1 MKTIIYLLI
10 AVFAFGL
17 IVGGFPKQA
26 SAETRILIQSVDS
39 KVTPATLSESAKI
52 ISARLKNF
60 SSDPFELKV
69 ISEKHQIE
77 IVFKDGWDL
86 KAGENLLTQKGS
98 LSFYATYKKEGF
110 SELLKGDKQLFS
122 LLNANGPDRSM
133 AVIGCTTVVE
143 TGRVNDYLKTLQL
156 NQKCKFAWGQ
166 PSGDANVCLYALRL
180 EGAKGA
186 LLTGSDD
193 ESAKS
198 GEDKAAGIY
207 ELLIEFK
214 KPAVKLW
221 ADETRRNV
229 NNAIAIVLD
238 NKVIYAPVL
247 RDAIE
252 GGKCSIT
259 GDFTKNEVQY
269 LAALC
274 NNGELP
280 VSFNV
285 VK

>member
-1 MKTIIYLLI
+1 MKTIIYLLV

-60 SSDPFELKV
+60 SFDQFEVKV

-77 IVFKDGWDL
+77 VVFKDGWDL
-86 KAGENLLTQKGS
+86 DAGKNLLTQKGS
-98 LSFYATYKKEGF
+98 LSFYATYNKEGF
-110 SELLKGDKQLFS
+110 SELSKGDKQLFS
-122 LLNANGPDRSM
+122 LLNADGPDHSR
-133 AVIGCTTVVE
+133 AVVGCATAAE
-143 TGRVNDYLKTLQL
+143 TGKVNDYLKTLQL
-156 NQKCKFAWGQ
+156 KQKCKFAWS
-166 PSGDANVCLYALRL
+166 PSADDGNVCLYALRL

-186 LLTGSDD
+186 LLTGSDV

-198 GEDKAAGIY
+198 GEDKATGVF

-214 KPAVKLW
+214 KPAVQLW
-221 ADETRRNV
+221 ADATRRNI

-238 NKVIYAPVL
+238 NKVIFAPVL

-259 GDFTKNEVQY
+259 GNFTKKEVQY
-269 LAALC
+269 LAVLC